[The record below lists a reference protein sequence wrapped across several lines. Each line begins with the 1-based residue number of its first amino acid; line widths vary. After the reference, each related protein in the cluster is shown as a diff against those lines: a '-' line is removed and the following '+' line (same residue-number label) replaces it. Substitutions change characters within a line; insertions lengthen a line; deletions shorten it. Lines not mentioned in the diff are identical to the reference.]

1 MSTVKVVRGAR
12 ILTADLYGEPRP
24 KAARPPRKVF
34 FKCPEPDCGYEHA
47 QWNLI
52 GQHLYH
58 HHGYSQESIDLE
70 ECEQRKTRRNKNW
83 LKKRLVALDTPF
95 EPYID
100 DDGNEIIG
108 EEDENREELQI
119 DMKPSPIVLEAMRK
133 LLPRHNGP
141 FLQKDGCVCPLPECA
156 ELVPN
161 RVELV
166 NHAKT
171 IHAHHPTAVG
181 NFEIRTELFE
191 NELDFKDWKLRL
203 ESEFG
208 MYYSCESTGKQGDCK
223 NFFFV
228 CHRSGRV
235 VRRMKQMRERRM
247 RERMAA
253 ASDDGTALNIS
264 PKKRNKIVKNQEY
277 CSAFMR
283 ARRDPLGRF
292 HVAYCTSHIGHDQ
305 DPAMLPL
312 TSAMKTIIY
321 DRIVVEHDNASNSLI
336 ASRIRDA
343 YPDTNSRM
351 HYVTMTDVIEVIRM
365 ERKRLARVGGE
376 EQENALE
383 IFRGTTKKGRR
394 KMGQELLTTGER
406 HKPPR
411 PGMGLMGRKRA
422 REEEEDEEDDDEREM
437 EMEDEMDNK
446 DGIVQVHMHGYS
458 HINKIDEVEEEDM
471 GEMIEEGV
479 MDDDHAAYYDDEE
492 EVEEHVHSGFVD
504 DDVVD
509 DSMLE
514 TNQQEDEDDD
524 GMPHLS
530 ASSSRVVVV
539 RPNQRVQEQMLPQQ
553 QQQVVM
559 EDVVS
564 SKHRMDEH
572 VDNICE
578 ALVRNG
584 DAAALQAYLD
594 AIRNVSSR
602 YEHLLGR

>member
-312 TSAMKTIIY
+312 TSAMKTSELQCWLRQIIY

-446 DGIVQVHMHGYS
+446 DGI
-458 HINKIDEVEEEDM
+458 
-471 GEMIEEGV
+471 
-479 MDDDHAAYYDDEE
+479 
-492 EVEEHVHSGFVD
+492 HSGFVD